1 MFDEVLKYIYEQNQ
15 ELVKQ
20 SKMETDENST
30 NVIVT
35 NVPKQLFTNEEVKQ
49 AFRVLFKPYSPE
61 NFVFLPSFKRV
72 RVSFSSPKD
81 SQNAIKELQDYCFH
95 STQLKLLSLKTI
107 SFGRSNQSL
116 RPPTPEKQ
124 FLISPPASPPVGWEQ
139 VREDK
144 PVVNL
149 DLLVAVAEMKPG
161 TRHELQPATVSTPQV
176 VVDICEESP
185 FVGRGHGLKIPHTK
199 RPNSN

>member
-1 MFDEVLKYIYEQNQ
+1 MFDELLKYIYEQNQ
-15 ELVKQ
+15 ESVKQ
-20 SKMETDENST
+20 SKMETDETST

-35 NVPKQLFTNEEVKQ
+35 NVPKKLFTNEEVKQ
-49 AFRVLFKPYSPE
+49 EFRDLFKRYTPE

-72 RVSFSSPKD
+72 RVSFRTPID
-81 SQNAIKELQDYCFH
+81 SQNSIKELQDCCFH
-95 STQLKLLSLKTI
+95 SMQLKLLSLKTI
-107 SFGRSNQSL
+107 NFGKSNQSL

-149 DLLVAVAEMKPG
+149 DLLVAVAELKPG
-161 TRHELQPATVSTPQV
+161 MRHELQPATISTPQV

-185 FVGRGHGLKIPHTK
+185 FVGRGHGLKIPQTK
-199 RPNSN
+199 RPNNK